1 MCPACATVVLT
12 IAGVSYAVNKLRKQN
27 SAADDVPQGRR
38 KVGAQDAAR
47 LSR

>member
-27 SAADDVPQGRR
+27 NSTDD
-38 KVGAQDAAR
+38 KELGALRANSEQAPH
-47 LSR
+47 